1 MAFCNITGSCPVPAS
16 VETVCRY
23 AALLARSLKFSSV
36 RQYLNIIRLLHL
48 EAGESNPLDCY
59 LVQSVL
65 KGLRTQ
71 LGDRVIRKLPISHS
85 LLLNILSSL
94 NLDNVFHSAMWAAGL
109 LMFFCMLR
117 RANVLVSSLRCFNV
131 AKHLRRCDISFF
143 HWGAMITIR
152 WTKTIQYQQRVL
164 RMDGPIF
171 MYPGARGLVPL
182 SPDNFIKDTRF
193 YQACTPRIKQG
204 GVDNS
209 AFAGHSFR
217 RGGGGLVGLIMLGL
231 ALTLFAKSEIGSL
244 ILIPNIS

>member
-164 RMDGPIF
+164 RIPIPRIHNHPLCPVQAIFHYFSICPQAPSDGPIF

-182 SPDNFIKDTRF
+182 SPDNFIKHVR
-193 YQACTPRIKQG
+193 QG
-204 GVDNS
+204 LS
-209 AFAGHSFR
+209 RA
-217 RGGGGLVGLIMLGL
+217 GGG
-231 ALTLFAKSEIGSL
+231 
-244 ILIPNIS
+244 